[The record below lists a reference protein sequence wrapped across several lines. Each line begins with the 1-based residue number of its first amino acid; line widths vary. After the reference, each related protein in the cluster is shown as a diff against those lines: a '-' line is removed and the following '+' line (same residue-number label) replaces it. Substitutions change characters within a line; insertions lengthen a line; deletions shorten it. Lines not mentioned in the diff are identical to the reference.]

1 MEVRFL
7 YIALKMLQQYHGRLK
22 VNDYNDYENRVRDC
36 FPHLVFHEEAFK
48 FVDELGKCSDVIEE
62 LTRHLIIL
70 NDVGKKLYDYHNK
83 NEREVL
89 LELSS
94 GYDLVCSGKGSN
106 EEKGLTKR

>member
-48 FVDELGKCSDVIEE
+48 FVDELGKCKIGRAHV
-62 LTRHLIIL
+62 
-70 NDVGKKLYDYHNK
+70 
-83 NEREVL
+83 
-89 LELSS
+89 
-94 GYDLVCSGKGSN
+94 
-106 EEKGLTKR
+106 